1 VIAPERAAW
10 RPMKYGKQRAADIAD
25 AVVEP
30 LWEGIRTLAHL
41 VDGTVTLLDDHGEDL
56 TERFADV
63 TAALVAATHAGSAV
77 FDGYLTTQ
85 ATESG
90 EGTAIK
96 VVEIPTAGQ
105 MIGQMF
111 MGKSGEKALGSPAT
125 PKRREDASD
134 VIAFVAVDLL
144 EVDGTEL
151 LDIPLLERRR
161 VLESVLTEGE
171 LIRHGIFVRPPAST
185 WIVSWPSLGFSKMT
199 YKAQNGRYRP
209 GEVADDWAVTN
220 IPRSR

>member
-1 VIAPERAAW
+1 
-10 RPMKYGKQRAADIAD
+10 MKFGKRRAADVAD

-30 LWEGIRTLAHL
+30 LWEGIRILAHL
-41 VDGTVTLLDDHGEDL
+41 VDGTVTLIDDHGEDL
-56 TERFADV
+56 TDGFADV
-63 TAALVAATHAGSAV
+63 AAAIGAATDADSAV
-77 FDGYLTTQ
+77 LDGYLTTQ

-96 VVEIPTAGQ
+96 VVETPTAGQ

-111 MGKSGEKALGSPAT
+111 MGKSGERALGGSTT
-125 PKRREDASD
+125 PKRRRDASTD
-134 VIAFVAVDLL
+134 IAFVAVDLL

-151 LDIPLLERRR
+151 LDYPLLERRR
-161 VLESVLTEGE
+161 VLESILAEGE
-171 LIRHGIFVRPPAST
+171 LVRRGIFVRPPAST

-199 YKAQNGRYRP
+199 YKAQNSRYRP
-209 GEVADDWAVTN
+209 GEVADDWAVTG